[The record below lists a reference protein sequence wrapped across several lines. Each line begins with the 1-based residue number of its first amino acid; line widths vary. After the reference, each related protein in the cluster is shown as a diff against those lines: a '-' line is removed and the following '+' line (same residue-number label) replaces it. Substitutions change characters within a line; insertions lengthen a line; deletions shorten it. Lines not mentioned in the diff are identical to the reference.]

1 MFGERSAARQLAW
14 AHLRCE
20 QPTYPKTGLIGKVL
34 THFYPTEAQL
44 QTDQP
49 TRAGNSKRLTVLS
62 PAERTALYGLPEFD
76 DFQRADFFAM
86 TEAERALADRR
97 QGPVARLHC
106 LLQIGYF
113 KAKQAFFNFD
123 AQDVSAEDIE
133 FLVRRYFPR
142 ETVTLRPLRQDE
154 RYTQRTEIAK
164 LFGYRLWSATD
175 RPALVE
181 MAALLARRDVKPTFI
196 LVEVLGFLK
205 ARKIGRPGYT
215 TLQTIISEVLVTE
228 RDRLARLIEERLD
241 ASTCAALQD
250 LLVRDGTLSEL
261 AALKQDA
268 KHFGYQMMVAE
279 RQKHATLAPLHTS
292 AKAILPRLGISQQ
305 NTRYYA
311 SLVHYYTIF
320 DLRRMTAG
328 QRHLYL
334 LCYAWERY
342 RQINDKLVEAF
353 SHDMARIEQE
363 TKEASEEA
371 YAKALEKRQR
381 EAPRVGRVLLLY
393 VDETV
398 DDTTPFGEVRKRA
411 FTIMPKDDLLT
422 AGNRLCQRSDTQIE
436 LRWRAV
442 DRAAARFKRTL
453 RPLAMTIDVSAE
465 PAGHPWRAGLS
476 WMKDVFN
483 CQQRLAQRP
492 LTEVPA
498 DTIPER
504 LRPYLFDFDEA
515 GKPTRLRGDRYEF
528 WMYRRLRKR
537 LVSGELYI
545 DDSVRHRRFNDELVD
560 PVRTPE
566 VLKNLNI
573 PWLRQPAD
581 VTVDALCDEL
591 DRLWRTFDHD
601 LRAGKLK
608 HLEFDPEQKTRSW
621 RKPRIDRD
629 EALESSFYARLQA
642 RAVPDVFRF
651 VNARCDFLSALTPL
665 QPRYAKKI
673 ADEDS
678 LMAVIVAQAM
688 NHGMLG
694 MAETS
699 DITYDVLEETHQQHL
714 RLATLREAN
723 DKISNFIAG
732 LDIFPL
738 YSFGTETLYGG
749 VDGQKF
755 EAATPTI
762 KARYSRK
769 YFRRGKGVVAYTLL
783 ANHVPLETE
792 LIGANEHE
800 SHYVFDICYN
810 NTSDIVPTAITG
822 DMHIIN
828 EANFAVTYWFGLK
841 LSPRFTNLQ
850 AQVQHLYCGTN
861 PPEESPD
868 LLQPAGQIDR
878 QAIVADNTDIDR
890 IIATLG
896 LKEASQSGL
905 IRKLCARSPHN
916 PMRKAIFEFDKLVRS
931 IYTLNYCRDAQ
942 LQRDA
947 HRSQNRLEAYH
958 QLRSAIAQVG
968 GRKQLTGRTD
978 IDMAISNQCA
988 RLIANVI
995 IAYNSVVLSKL
1006 LERYQAAGDQK
1017 AIQRLQK
1024 ISPVAWRH
1032 IHLLGRCMFR
1042 DRGQPIDLDALLA
1055 DVSVT

>member
-1 MFGERSAARQLAW
+1 
-14 AHLRCE
+14 
-20 QPTYPKTGLIGKVL
+20 
-34 THFYPTEAQL
+34 
-44 QTDQP
+44 
-49 TRAGNSKRLTVLS
+49 
-62 PAERTALYGLPEFD
+62 
-76 DFQRADFFAM
+76 
-86 TEAERALADRR
+86 
-97 QGPVARLHC
+97 
-106 LLQIGYF
+106 
-113 KAKQAFFNFD
+113 
-123 AQDVSAEDIE
+123 
-133 FLVRRYFPR
+133 
-142 ETVTLRPLRQDE
+142 
-154 RYTQRTEIAK
+154 
-164 LFGYRLWSATD
+164 
-175 RPALVE
+175 
-181 MAALLARRDVKPTFI
+181 
-196 LVEVLGFLK
+196 
-205 ARKIGRPGYT
+205 
-215 TLQTIISEVLVTE
+215 
-228 RDRLARLIEERLD
+228 
-241 ASTCAALQD
+241 
-250 LLVRDGTLSEL
+250 
-261 AALKQDA
+261 
-268 KHFGYQMMVAE
+268 
-279 RQKHATLAPLHTS
+279 
-292 AKAILPRLGISQQ
+292 
-305 NTRYYA
+305 
-311 SLVHYYTIF
+311 
-320 DLRRMTAG
+320 
-328 QRHLYL
+328 
-334 LCYAWERY
+334 
-342 RQINDKLVEAF
+342 
-353 SHDMARIEQE
+353 
-363 TKEASEEA
+363 
-371 YAKALEKRQR
+371 
-381 EAPRVGRVLLLY
+381 VGRVLLLY

-422 AGNRLCQRSDTQIE
+422 AGNRLCERSDSQIE

-442 DRAAARFKRTL
+442 DRAAGRFKRTL
-453 RPLAMTIDVSAE
+453 RPLAMTIDVLAE

-476 WMKDVFN
+476 WMKEVFN

-492 LTEVPA
+492 LAEVPA

-504 LRPYLFDFDEA
+504 LRPYLFDFDET
-515 GKPTRLRGDRYEF
+515 GEPTRLRGDRYEF
-528 WMYRRLRKR
+528 WVYRQLRKH
-537 LVSGELYI
+537 LVSGGLYL
-545 DDSVRHRRFNDELVD
+545 DDSVRHRRFSDELVD

-608 HLEFDPEQKTRSW
+608 HLEFDPEQKTLFW

-629 EALESSFYARLQA
+629 EALESGFYAKLQA

-651 VNARCDFLSALTPL
+651 VNARCDFLLALTPL

-699 DITYDVLEETHQQHL
+699 DITYDVLEETYHQHL

-822 DMHIIN
+822 DMHVIN
-828 EANFAVTYWFGLK
+828 KVNFAVTYWFGLK

-850 AQVQHLYCGTN
+850 AQVQHLYCGTR
-861 PPEESPD
+861 PLEESSY
-868 LLQPAGQIDR
+868 LLQPAGEIDR
-878 QAIVADNTDIDR
+878 QAIVADNTGIDR

-896 LKEASQSGL
+896 LKEASQNGL
-905 IRKLCARSPHN
+905 IRKLCALSQHN
-916 PMRKAIFEFDKLVRS
+916 PTRKAIFEFDKLVRS
-931 IYTLNYCRDAQ
+931 IYTLNYFRDAQ
-942 LQRDA
+942 LQRDV

-978 IDMAISNQCA
+978 LDMAISNQCA

-1006 LERYQAAGDQK
+1006 LARYQATGNQK

-1032 IHLLGRCMFR
+1032 IHLLGRYMFR

-1055 DVSVT
+1055 DISLT

>member
-1 MFGERSAARQLAW
+1 
-14 AHLRCE
+14 
-20 QPTYPKTGLIGKVL
+20 
-34 THFYPTEAQL
+34 
-44 QTDQP
+44 
-49 TRAGNSKRLTVLS
+49 
-62 PAERTALYGLPEFD
+62 
-76 DFQRADFFAM
+76 M

-97 QGPVARLHC
+97 KGPVERLHC

-123 AQDVSAEDIE
+123 AQDISTEDIE

-142 ETVTLRPLRQDE
+142 ETVALRPLRQDE

-205 ARKIGRPGYT
+205 ARKIVRPGYT
-215 TLQTIISEVLVTE
+215 TLQTIISEVLVAE
-228 RDRLARLIEERLD
+228 RDRLAHLIEEGLD
-241 ASTCAALQD
+241 ASTCAALQE

-279 RQKHATLAPLHTS
+279 RQKYATLAPLHTT
-292 AKAILPRLGISQQ
+292 AKLILPRLGISQQ

-342 RQINDKLVEAF
+342 RQINDNLADAF
-353 SHDMARIEQE
+353 SHGMAQIEQE

-422 AGNRLCQRSDTQIE
+422 AGNRLCERSDSQIE

-442 DRAAARFKRTL
+442 DRAAGRFKRTL

-476 WMKDVFN
+476 WMKEVFN

-492 LTEVPA
+492 LAEVPA

-504 LRPYLFDFDEA
+504 LRPYLFDFDET
-515 GKPTRLRGDRYEF
+515 GEPTRLRGDRYEF
-528 WMYRRLRKR
+528 WVYRQLRKH
-537 LVSGELYI
+537 LVSGGLYL
-545 DDSVRHRRFNDELVD
+545 DDSVRHRRFSDELVD

-608 HLEFDPEQKTRSW
+608 HLEFDPEQKTLSW

-629 EALESSFYARLQA
+629 EALESGFYAKLQA

-699 DITYDVLEETHQQHL
+699 DITYDVLEETYQQHL

-828 EANFAVTYWFGLK
+828 KANFAVTYWFGLK

-850 AQVQHLYCGTN
+850 VQVQHLYCGTS
-861 PPEESPD
+861 PPEESSY

-878 QAIVADNTDIDR
+878 QAIVADNTGIDR

-905 IRKLCARSPHN
+905 IRKLCALSQHN
-916 PMRKAIFEFDKLVRS
+916 PTRKAIFEFDKLVRS
-931 IYTLNYCRDAQ
+931 IYTLNYFRDAQ
-942 LQRDA
+942 LQRDV

-978 IDMAISNQCA
+978 LDMAISNQCA

-1006 LERYQAAGDQK
+1006 LARYQATGNQK
-1017 AIQRLQK
+1017 AIQRLRK

-1032 IHLLGRCMFR
+1032 IHLLGRYMFR

-1055 DVSVT
+1055 DISLS

>member
-1 MFGERSAARQLAW
+1 MRG
-14 AHLRCE
+14 
-20 QPTYPKTGLIGKVL
+20 YP
-34 THFYPTEAQL
+34 HFCPY
-44 QTDQP
+44 
-49 TRAGNSKRLTVLS
+49 
-62 PAERTALYGLPEFD
+62 Y
-76 DFQRADFFAM
+76 
-86 TEAERALADRR
+86 
-97 QGPVARLHC
+97 
-106 LLQIGYF
+106 
-113 KAKQAFFNFD
+113 
-123 AQDVSAEDIE
+123 
-133 FLVRRYFPR
+133 
-142 ETVTLRPLRQDE
+142 E

-164 LFGYRLWSATD
+164 LFSYRLWSEAD
-175 RPALVE
+175 RPTLIE
-181 MAALLARRDVKPTFI
+181 MATLLARRDVTPTFI
-196 LVEVLGFLK
+196 LVEMLGFLK
-205 ARKIGRPGYT
+205 AGKIVRPGYT
-215 TLQTIISEVLVTE
+215 TLQTIISDVLAAE
-228 RDRLARLIEERLD
+228 RGRLARLIEEGLD
-241 ASTCAALQD
+241 ASTRAALQD
-250 LLVRDGTLSEL
+250 LLVREGTLSAL

-268 KHFGYQMMVAE
+268 KHFGYQMMVVE
-279 RQKHATLAPLHTS
+279 RQKHATLAPLHTA
-292 AKAILPRLGISQQ
+292 AKAILPGLGISQQ
-305 NTRYYA
+305 NTRHYA

-334 LCYAWERY
+334 LCYAWQRY
-342 RQINDKLVEAF
+342 RQINDNLVDAF
-353 SHDMARIEQE
+353 CHGMAQIEQE

-371 YAKALEKRQR
+371 YAKAQEKRQR

-411 FTIMPKDDLLT
+411 FAIMPKDDLLT
-422 AGNRLCQRSDTQIE
+422 AGNRLCERSDSQLE

-442 DRAAARFKRTL
+442 DRAAGRFKRNL
-453 RPLAMTIDVSAE
+453 RPLAMAIDFSAE
-465 PAGHPWRAGLS
+465 PAGRQWRAALS

-483 CQQRLAQRP
+483 CQQRLVQRP
-492 LTEVPA
+492 LAEIPA

-504 LRPYLFDFDEA
+504 LRPHLFDFDEA
-515 GKPTRLRGDRYEF
+515 GRQTHLRGDRYEF
-528 WMYRRLRKR
+528 WVYRQLRKR
-537 LVSGELYI
+537 LVSGELYL
-545 DDSVRHRRFNDELVD
+545 DDSVRHRRFGDELVD
-560 PVRTPE
+560 PARTPE
-566 VLKNLNI
+566 ALKNLNI

-581 VTVDALCDEL
+581 ATVDALCDEL

-601 LRAGKLK
+601 LRVGKLK
-608 HLEFDPEQKTRSW
+608 HLEFDPEHNTLSW
-621 RKPRIDRD
+621 RKPKIDKD
-629 EALESSFYARLQA
+629 EALQSSFYAKLQA

-651 VNARCDFLSALTPL
+651 VNARCGFLSALTPL
-665 QPRYAKKI
+665 QPRYAKKT

-678 LMAVIVAQAM
+678 LMAVILAQAM

-699 DITYDVLEETHQQHL
+699 DISYDVLEETHQQHL

-738 YSFGTETLYGG
+738 YSFNTETLYGG

-755 EAATPTI
+755 ESATPTI

-769 YFRRGKGVVAYTLL
+769 YFGRGKGVVAYTLL
-783 ANHVPLETE
+783 ANHIPLETE

-810 NTSDIVPTAITG
+810 NTSDIVPTTITG

-828 EANFAVTYWFGLK
+828 KANFAITHWFGLK

-861 PPEESPD
+861 PPAEKPY

-878 QAIVADNTDIDR
+878 QAIVAGNADLDR

-896 LKEASQSGL
+896 LKEASQNAL
-905 IRKLCARSPHN
+905 VRKLCALSQHN
-916 PMRKAIFEFDKLVRS
+916 PTRKAVFEFDKLVRS
-931 IYTLNYCRDAQ
+931 IYTLNYFRDAQ
-942 LQRDA
+942 LQRDV

-968 GRKQLTGRTD
+968 GRKQLAGRTD
-978 IDMAISNQCA
+978 LDMAISNQCA

-995 IAYNSVVLSKL
+995 IAYNSVLLSKL
-1006 LERYQAAGDQK
+1006 LERYQAAGNQR
-1017 AIQRLQK
+1017 AIQLLRK

-1032 IHLLGRCMFR
+1032 IHLLGRYVFR
-1042 DRGQPIDLDALLA
+1042 DRGEPIDLDALLA
-1055 DVSVT
+1055 GVYLW

>member
-1 MFGERSAARQLAW
+1 MFGERSAAGQQAKAR
-14 AHLRCE
+14 LRWE
-20 QPTYPKTGLIGKVL
+20 QPICPKTGFIGKVP
-34 THFYPTEAQL
+34 TRFYSDRRPSL

-49 TRAGNSKRLTVLS
+49 TRASDSKRLTVLS
-62 PAERTALYGLPEFD
+62 PAERTALYGLPDFD

-97 QGPVARLHC
+97 KGPVERLHC

-123 AQDVSAEDIE
+123 AQDIATEDIE
-133 FLVRRYFPR
+133 FLVGRYFRR
-142 ETVTLRPLRQDE
+142 ETVALRPLRQDE

-175 RPALVE
+175 RPGLIE

-196 LVEVLGFLK
+196 LVEVLGLLK
-205 ARKIGRPGYT
+205 VRKYRTPWLYDAANHHQRRTRGRARASGPPHRKGLGCQHMRGAAGSPGARRHAVGIGGAQAGC
-215 TLQTIISEVLVTE
+215 QTFRLSDDARRATEV
-228 RDRLARLIEERLD
+228 
-241 ASTCAALQD
+241 S
-250 LLVRDGTLSEL
+250 
-261 AALKQDA
+261 
-268 KHFGYQMMVAE
+268 
-279 RQKHATLAPLHTS
+279 TLAPLDTA
-292 AKAILPRLGISQQ
+292 AKVILPRLGISQQ

-342 RQINDKLVEAF
+342 RQINDNLADAF
-353 SHDMARIEQE
+353 SHGMAQIEQE

-371 YAKALEKRQR
+371 YAKAVEKRQR

-393 VDETV
+393 VNETV

-411 FTIMPKDDLLT
+411 FTIMPKEDLLT
-422 AGNRLCQRSDTQIE
+422 AGNRLCERSDSQIE

-442 DRAAARFKRTL
+442 DRAAGRFKRTL
-453 RPLAMTIDVSAE
+453 RPLAMTIDFSAE
-465 PAGHPWRAGLS
+465 PAGRPWRAGLS

-492 LTEVPA
+492 LAEVPA
-498 DTIPER
+498 DTMPER

-528 WMYRRLRKR
+528 WVYRQLRKR
-537 LVSGELYI
+537 LVSGELYL
-545 DDSVRHRRFNDELVD
+545 DDSVRHRRFSDELVD

-566 VLKNLNI
+566 VLKNLSI

-581 VTVDALCDEL
+581 VTVGALCDEL

-608 HLEFDPEQKTRSW
+608 HLEFDPEHNTLSW

-629 EALESSFYARLQA
+629 EALQSSFYAKLQA

-651 VNARCDFLSALTPL
+651 VNARCGFLSALTPL

-699 DITYDVLEETHQQHL
+699 DISYDVLEETHQQHL

-769 YFRRGKGVVAYTLL
+769 YFGRGKGVVAYTLL

-828 EANFAVTYWFGLK
+828 KANFAVTYWFGLK

-861 PPEESPD
+861 PPEENPY

-878 QAIVADNTDIDR
+878 QAIVADDNIDIDR

-896 LKEASQSGL
+896 TQGSQSK
-905 IRKLCARSPHN
+905 RA
-916 PMRKAIFEFDKLVRS
+916 D
-931 IYTLNYCRDAQ
+931 
-942 LQRDA
+942 
-947 HRSQNRLEAYH
+947 SQT
-958 QLRSAIAQVG
+958 V
-968 GRKQLTGRTD
+968 
-978 IDMAISNQCA
+978 C
-988 RLIANVI
+988 
-995 IAYNSVVLSKL
+995 
-1006 LERYQAAGDQK
+1006 
-1017 AIQRLQK
+1017 
-1024 ISPVAWRH
+1024 PVA
-1032 IHLLGRCMFR
+1032 
-1042 DRGQPIDLDALLA
+1042 A
-1055 DVSVT
+1055 

>member
-1 MFGERSAARQLAW
+1 
-14 AHLRCE
+14 
-20 QPTYPKTGLIGKVL
+20 
-34 THFYPTEAQL
+34 L

-49 TRAGNSKRLTVLS
+49 TRASDSKRLTVLS
-62 PAERTALYGLPEFD
+62 PAERTALYGLPDFD
-76 DFQRADFFAM
+76 DFQRGDFFAM

-97 QGPVARLHC
+97 KGPVERLHC

-123 AQDVSAEDIE
+123 AQDIATEDIE
-133 FLVRRYFPR
+133 FLVGRYFPR
-142 ETVTLRPLRQDE
+142 ETVALRPLRQDE

-175 RPALVE
+175 RPGLIE

-196 LVEVLGFLK
+196 LVEVLGLLK
-205 ARKIGRPGYT
+205 VRKIVRPGYT
-215 TLQTIISEVLVTE
+215 TLQTIISDVLVAE
-228 RDRLARLIEERLD
+228 RGRLASLIEEGLD

-250 LLVRDGTLSEL
+250 LLVREGTLSEL

-268 KHFGYQMMVAE
+268 KHFGYQMMLAE
-279 RQKHATLAPLHTS
+279 RQKYATLAPLHT
-292 AKAILPRLGISQQ
+292 AGKVILPRLGISQQ

-342 RQINDKLVEAF
+342 RQINDNLADAF
-353 SHDMARIEQE
+353 SHGMAQIEQE

-371 YAKALEKRQR
+371 YAKAVEKRQR

-422 AGNRLCQRSDTQIE
+422 AGNRLCERSDSQIE

-442 DRAAARFKRTL
+442 DRAAGRFKRTL
-453 RPLAMTIDVSAE
+453 RPLVMTIDFSAE
-465 PAGHPWRAGLS
+465 PAGRPWRAGLS

-492 LTEVPA
+492 LAEVPA
-498 DTIPER
+498 DTMPER

-528 WMYRRLRKR
+528 WVYRQLRKR
-537 LVSGELYI
+537 LVSGELYL
-545 DDSVRHRRFNDELVD
+545 DDSVRHRRFSDELVD

-566 VLKNLNI
+566 VLKNLSI

-581 VTVDALCDEL
+581 VTVGALCDEL

-608 HLEFDPEQKTRSW
+608 HLEFDPEHNTLSW

-629 EALESSFYARLQA
+629 EALQSSFYAKLQA

-651 VNARCDFLSALTPL
+651 VNARCGFLSALTPL

-699 DITYDVLEETHQQHL
+699 DISYDVLEETHQQHL

-769 YFRRGKGVVAYTLL
+769 YFGRGKGVVAYTLL

-828 EANFAVTYWFGLK
+828 KANFAVTYWFGLK

-861 PPEESPD
+861 PPEENPY

-878 QAIVADNTDIDR
+878 QAIVADDNTDIDR

-896 LKEASQSGL
+896 LKEASQSAL
-905 IRKLCARSPHN
+905 IRKLCALSQHN
-916 PMRKAIFEFDKLVRS
+916 PTRKAIFEFDKLVRS
-931 IYTLNYCRDAQ
+931 IYTLNYFRDAQ
-942 LQRDA
+942 LQRDV

-968 GRKQLTGRTD
+968 GRKQLAGRTD
-978 IDMAISNQCA
+978 LDMAISNQCA

-1006 LERYQAAGDQK
+1006 LERYQATGNQK

-1032 IHLLGRCMFR
+1032 IHLLGRYMFR

-1055 DVSVT
+1055 DVSLT